1 MRKVG
6 FFLSSLLLLGCAQTV
21 SVIPD
26 VTDPYSKPR
35 LDNVD
40 SDVVIVASESK
51 LELAGCQISLGELFL
66 WRDWQPVVG
75 NPGPDG
81 GSPLGVVISLVIS
94 NRSDSNHQISWLG
107 AVEDMNGELHQI
119 VFTDRSQIVR
129 RAVNLA
135 VGEEFRVELVAH
147 NGPYLPVDSTAR
159 LSMQFIVDDQIKE
172 KLDTGL
178 AIVNQTM

>member
-1 MRKVG
+1 VGVLIGKWWYQVLKVV
-6 FFLSSLLLLGCAQTV
+6 FFLSSLLLLSCAQTN

-40 SDVVIVASESK
+40 SDLVIVASESK
-51 LELAGCQISLGELFL
+51 LELAGCQISLGEPFL

-81 GSPLGVVISLVIS
+81 GSPLGVVISLVVS

-107 AVEDMNGELHQI
+107 AVEDMNGDL
-119 VFTDRSQIVR
+119 
-129 RAVNLA
+129 
-135 VGEEFRVELVAH
+135 
-147 NGPYLPVDSTAR
+147 Y
-159 LSMQFIVDDQIKE
+159 
-172 KLDTGL
+172 
-178 AIVNQTM
+178 

>member
-107 AVEDMNGELHQI
+107 AVEDMNGELYQM

-147 NGPYLPVDSTAR
+147 NGPYLPVGSTAR
-159 LSMQFIVDDQIKE
+159 LRMQFIVDEQIKG
-172 KLDTGL
+172 KLETSL
-178 AIVNQTM
+178 AMVNQTM